1 MWSSARVAISGHWQ
15 PARRFGRIII
25 NEGANIQDTCVLHG
39 FYESDTIVDVD
50 GHIGHGAVLHG
61 CRIERDA
68 LVGMNAIIMDDAV
81 VGESS
86 IVGAAAFVKAGMI
99 IPARSLVM
107 GTPAKIVRDLR
118 EEEILWKRQGTV
130 QYHELSV
137 RSATTMRAVSPLTEV
152 EFDRKRLQCSA
163 APNQRTARPD
173 RWHHPRNRVCKRM
186 LRITLHFQF
195 IDSNGRGFAC
205 IHRILHRD
213 PLSLVKAISAQQ
225 IGPT

>member
-1 MWSSARVAISGHWQ
+1 MKVPI
-15 PARRFGRIII
+15 FK
-25 NEGANIQDTCVLHG
+25 TLVYFHG

-163 APNQRTARPD
+163 APKSK
-173 RWHHPRNRVCKRM
+173 NR
-186 LRITLHFQF
+186 Q
-195 IDSNGRGFAC
+195 A
-205 IHRILHRD
+205 
-213 PLSLVKAISAQQ
+213 
-225 IGPT
+225 